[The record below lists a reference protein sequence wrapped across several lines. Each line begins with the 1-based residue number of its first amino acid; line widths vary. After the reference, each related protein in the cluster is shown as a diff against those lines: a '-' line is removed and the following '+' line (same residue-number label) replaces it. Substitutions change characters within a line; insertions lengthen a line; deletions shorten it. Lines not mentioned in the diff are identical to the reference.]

1 MVQTVAQ
8 SDCCTSRP
16 ATYYIDESGNTG
28 DLTTAKIETYGK
40 EQRMFTLAAV
50 GCDLDQPFKDRFE
63 ALKAAHRIQSAEV
76 KSRQGYERP
85 QFVSDLLDLL
95 DERGSPIFIEAVDK
109 HYFVIAN
116 IIDRIVVPYVG
127 ACDVQP
133 SALWMKG
140 VMADHMAIHG
150 PPELAQ
156 AFISCCQS
164 RDYVEVRDFYK
175 QIIRWAQ
182 SCRLPTE
189 GVADAFVR
197 FTRDSLKDFRKL
209 PKARAVERALP
220 ISDTSPKGKLLWVL
234 PNLTSFTHIYARINR
249 FLAKQVSGVTLF
261 HDEQLQFGDILR
273 QNKMVMEA
281 FTKEDVIPAFKTANF
296 EFSASAK
303 LEFMRS
309 HDCIG
314 IQIADVLAGFVARYI
329 QDAVWGRMAMD
340 PGRMSIFSRL
350 VTAGVRER
358 GTGVNIVAPESLV
371 RFLGIAPRANYSS

>member
-1 MVQTVAQ
+1 MDQTAAQ
-8 SDCCTSRP
+8 SDWSTSRP

-50 GCDLDQPFKDRFE
+50 GCDLNQPFKDRFE

-76 KSRQGYERP
+76 KSKQAYERP
-85 QFVSDLLDLL
+85 QFVSALLDML
-95 DERGSPIFIEAVDK
+95 DERGCPIFIEAVDK

-116 IIDRIVVPYVG
+116 IMDRIVVPYVG
-127 ACDVQP
+127 VCDVQP
-133 SALWMKG
+133 RTLWMKG

-156 AFISCCQS
+156 AFIACCQS

-182 SCRLPTE
+182 TCRLPTE

-220 ISDTSPKGKLLWVL
+220 IPDTSPKGKLLWVL

-249 FLAKQVSGVTLF
+249 FLEKQVSGVTLF
-261 HDEQLQFGDILR
+261 HDEQLQFGDILL

-281 FTKEDVIPAFKTANF
+281 FTNEDVITALKTADF
-296 EFSASAK
+296 EFCASAQ
-303 LEFMRS
+303 LEFLSS
-309 HDCIG
+309 HESIG

-329 QDAVWGRMAMD
+329 QDAVWGEIAMD
-340 PGRMSIFSRL
+340 ASRMSIFSRL
-350 VTAGVRER
+350 VTAGARER

-371 RFLGIAPRANYSS
+371 RLLGITPRANYS

>member
-1 MVQTVAQ
+1 MEQTVAQ

-63 ALKAAHRIQSAEV
+63 ALKAAHRIQSEEV

-95 DERGSPIFIEAVDK
+95 EERGSPIFIEAVDK

-133 SALWMKG
+133 GALWMKG

-197 FTRDSLKDFRKL
+197 FTRDSLKDFRNL

-249 FLAKQVSGVTLF
+249 FLEKQVSGVTLF

-281 FTKEDVIPAFKTANF
+281 FTNEDVIPAFKTADF

-329 QDAVWGRMAMD
+329 QDAVWGGMAMD
-340 PGRMSIFSRL
+340 PSRMSIFSRL